1 MKKGFFNIIKPFL
14 VYGAACLTYIVLG
27 FFDILSVTASNILAC
42 GVYLVAGIVCGYFMD
57 FKKGITGL
65 ALLGAQLT
73 VCMLI
78 PWKND
83 FLRNVSQL
91 GNIFTTLLGHRI
103 PDEELKWLV
112 CILAVAVPLLVI
124 LVGTGFKKIVSNK
137 N

>member
-1 MKKGFFNIIKPFL
+1 MKKGCFNIIKPFL
-14 VYGAACLTYIVLG
+14 VYWAACITYLIFG
-27 FFDILSVTASNILAC
+27 NWSVSGANISAC
-42 GVYLVAGIVCGYFMD
+42 LIYLIGGISCGYFMN

-91 GNIFTTLLGHRI
+91 GNIFTTLLDYWI

-112 CILAVAVPLLVI
+112 YILAVAVPLLVI
-124 LVGTGFKKIVSNK
+124 LVGTGFKKIVSNR